1 MRSNGKPEVVV
12 ITGASAGVGR
22 ATARAFGK
30 RRATVALIGRGED
43 GLKAA
48 QSEIQQMGGRAL
60 VFPMDV
66 VQREQLEAAAEQVE
80 TECGPIDIWINNAM
94 VSVFSPF
101 MEMSPEEFER
111 VINVTFLGYVWG
123 TRTALKHMLPRNRG
137 VIIQVG
143 SALAYRGIPLQS
155 AYCAA
160 KHAIQGF
167 NDSMRAEL
175 HHDRKDIRI
184 CMVQLP
190 AVNTPQFDWVR
201 SHLPG
206 QSQPVPPVY
215 QPEVAADAIVFA
227 ATHHRREVYVGW
239 PALKA
244 IWANKFFPG
253 LLDWYLGKTGYE
265 AQQTG
270 HPKDPQARDNLYQP
284 LPGDHGAHGR
294 FDAQARECSSQLWLT
309 KHKPWV
315 FAAAGVMLLLGLNQ
329 RKLRRLTGL
338 S

>member
-1 MRSNGKPEVVV
+1 MRKNGRPEVVV

-48 QSEIQQMGGRAL
+48 QEEIQSFGGRAL

-66 VQREQLEAAAEQVE
+66 VQREQLEAAADQVE
-80 TECGPIDIWINNAM
+80 AECGPIDIWVNNAM

-101 MEMSPEEFER
+101 MEMTPEEFKR
-111 VINVTFLGYVWG
+111 VIDVTFLGYVWG
-123 TRTALKHMLPRNRG
+123 TRTALKHMYPRNRG

-160 KHAIQGF
+160 KHAVQGF
-167 NDSMRAEL
+167 NDSLRAEL
-175 HHDRKDIRI
+175 HHDGKEIRI

-201 SHLPG
+201 SHLPK

-227 ATHHRREVYVGW
+227 ATNNRREVYVGW
-239 PALKA
+239 PAVKA

-265 AQQTG
+265 AQQTEE
-270 HPKDPQARDNLYQP
+270 PKDPRGSDNLMQP
-284 LPGDHGAHGR
+284 VPGDHGAHGR
-294 FDAQARECSSQLWLT
+294 FDGTARRCSPQLWLT

-315 FAAAGVMLLLGLNQ
+315 VVAGGVLLVLGLTQ
-329 RKLRRLTGL
+329 KKVKRLAGF
-338 S
+338 